1 MWRSFSLTCRML
13 CLYERLEA
21 ERFLS
26 QWLDAAFL
34 NGQAFV
40 DLSIVLGPT
49 FLRGTI
55 LTTHILTTF

>member
-1 MWRSFSLTCRML
+1 ML